1 MATPAQTNSALP
13 PQGGDAGAVSDQSK
27 TGEDYQNQQGSKQAN
42 QSTAKGSNDSKNTKN
57 ELYYTQT
64 DGVTGLFD
72 FDQNPAPLAAEPSC
86 QKIARQSTKHMGIG
100 TIALSDSGITKTNAA
115 IAAARTLSQQ
125 LEHSA
130 SLEGLIPSQQYHSC
144 ADEDIKHVP
153 RVYLRY
159 KLVKTKPKQLSLGVP
174 PKKWQVEVV
183 KPNHVNNYR
192 HPERLIEAPL
202 NLVMCVNASLRL
214 VQKNEPKLLLQQGP
228 EADEKL
234 FEYSQ
239 NFYGGLKQKSTVAV
253 PTRTKRPDRDGSYIA
268 LDPAQALSL
277 GAGVGLAYGCSKIY
291 DTTAYRKGASAN
303 TQPPKAQDSTQDLE
317 KVLNQQDNSVQP
329 IAADSVQQSK
339 PNLTWREQ
347 QDLQLLR
354 LMLSRRCFI
363 QDLFQD
369 CSCAPN
375 LGRRPWLS

>member
-1 MATPAQTNSALP
+1 MDTPAQTNSALP
-13 PQGGDAGAVSDQSK
+13 QQGGDAGAVSDQSK

-64 DGVTGLFD
+64 DGVTGRFD

-86 QKIARQSTKHMGIG
+86 YKIARQSTKHMSIG

-115 IAAARTLSQQ
+115 IAAARALSQQ

-130 SLEGLIPSQQYHSC
+130 SLEGLIPGQQYHSC

-159 KLVKTKPKQLSLGVP
+159 KLVKTKPQQLSLGLP

-202 NLVMCVNASLRL
+202 
-214 VQKNEPKLLLQQGP
+214 
-228 EADEKL
+228 D
-234 FEYSQ
+234 
-239 NFYGGLKQKSTVAV
+239 
-253 PTRTKRPDRDGSYIA
+253 
-268 LDPAQALSL
+268 
-277 GAGVGLAYGCSKIY
+277 
-291 DTTAYRKGASAN
+291 
-303 TQPPKAQDSTQDLE
+303 
-317 KVLNQQDNSVQP
+317 
-329 IAADSVQQSK
+329 
-339 PNLTWREQ
+339 
-347 QDLQLLR
+347 
-354 LMLSRRCFI
+354 
-363 QDLFQD
+363 
-369 CSCAPN
+369 
-375 LGRRPWLS
+375 